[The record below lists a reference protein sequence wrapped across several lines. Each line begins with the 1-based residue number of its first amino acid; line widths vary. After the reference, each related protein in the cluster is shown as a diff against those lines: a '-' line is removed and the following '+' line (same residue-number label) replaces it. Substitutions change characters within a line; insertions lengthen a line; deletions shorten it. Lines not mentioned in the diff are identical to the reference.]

1 MSASE
6 TRIGSYTLN
15 RRLGRLEDGSS
26 DPPHLRPKSYR
37 VLEVLSE
44 RRGLLVSK
52 DELIAAVWPDVAVT
66 DESLSQCISD
76 IRRAL
81 GKDAARLLRTVPRRG
96 YVLDTEPFGT
106 ETCLRRKRT
115 IMAGAAL
122 AVAGAVS
129 QRLV

>member
-6 TRIGSYTLN
+6 ARIGPFILN
-15 RRLGRLEDGSS
+15 RRLGRLEDGSN

-44 RRGLLVSK
+44 RRGALVSK
-52 DELIAAVWPDVAVT
+52 DDLISAVWTNVAVT

-81 GKDAARLLRTVPRRG
+81 GNDAAQLLRTVPRRG
-96 YVLDTEPFGT
+96 YVLDTEPLG
-106 ETCLRRKRT
+106 
-115 IMAGAAL
+115 
-122 AVAGAVS
+122 
-129 QRLV
+129 